1 MEKIGQI
8 HIDDLKLNDNSDF
21 DLDLKFGQAHERKIA
36 KLFGIKEE
44 QIEVKTER
52 DWWAK
57 TGNLCIEVERRGKP
71 TGISI
76 TKAKIWI
83 HVLSKGN
90 KQMLRLVFDVPVLKK
105 IVKKYKDNWKM
116 VGDRKET
123 KAVMIKFKDILNA
136 VAEIN

>member
-1 MEKIGQI
+1 LEKIGQT

-21 DLDLKFGQAHERKIA
+21 DLDLKFGKTHERKIA

-52 DWWAK
+52 DWWAR

-90 KQMLRLVFDVPVLKK
+90 KQMLRLVFDVGVLKK

>member
-1 MEKIGQI
+1 LEIIGQKL
-8 HIDDLKLNDNSDF
+8 IDDLKLNDNSDF

-105 IVKKYKDNWKM
+105 IVKKYKNNWKM

>member
-21 DLDLKFGQAHERKIA
+21 DLDLKFGKAHERKIA

-90 KQMLRLVFDVPVLKK
+90 KQMLRLVFDVGVLKK

>member
-1 MEKIGQI
+1 MEIIGQKL
-8 HIDDLKLNDNSDF
+8 IDDLKLNDNSDF

-136 VAEIN
+136 VAKIN

>member
-1 MEKIGQI
+1 M
-8 HIDDLKLNDNSDF
+8 KLNDNSDF
-21 DLDLKFGQAHERKIA
+21 DLDLKFGKAHERKIA

-57 TGNLCIEVERRGKP
+57 TGNLCIEVERKGKP

-90 KQMLRLVFDVPVLKK
+90 KQMLRLIFDVPVLKK
-105 IVKKYKDNWKM
+105 IVKKYKNNWKM

>member
-1 MEKIGQI
+1 MEKIGQT

>member
-1 MEKIGQI
+1 MEKIGQT

-21 DLDLKFGQAHERKIA
+21 DLDLKFGKAHERKIA

-90 KQMLRLVFDVPVLKK
+90 KQMLRLVFDVGVLKK

>member
-1 MEKIGQI
+1 MEIIGQKL
-8 HIDDLKLNDNSDF
+8 IDDLKLNDNSDF
-21 DLDLKFGQAHERKIA
+21 DLDLKFGKAHERKIA

-44 QIEVKTER
+44 QIEIKTER

-90 KQMLRLVFDVPVLKK
+90 KQMLRLVFDVGVLKK

>member
-1 MEKIGQI
+1 MEKIGQT

-21 DLDLKFGQAHERKIA
+21 DLDLKFGKTHERKIA

-90 KQMLRLVFDVPVLKK
+90 KQMLRLVFDVGILKK

>member
-1 MEKIGQI
+1 LETTGQKL
-8 HIDDLKLNDNSDF
+8 IDDLKLNDNSDF
-21 DLDLKFGQAHERKIA
+21 DLDLKFGKAHERKIA

>member
-1 MEKIGQI
+1 METTGQKL
-8 HIDDLKLNDNSDF
+8 IDDLKLNDNSDF
-21 DLDLKFGQAHERKIA
+21 DLDLKFGKAHERKIA

-57 TGNLCIEVERRGKP
+57 TGNLCIEVERKGKP

-90 KQMLRLVFDVPVLKK
+90 KQMLRLIFDVPVLKK
-105 IVKKYKDNWKM
+105 IVKKYKN
-116 VGDRKET
+116 
-123 KAVMIKFKDILNA
+123 N
-136 VAEIN
+136 

>member
-1 MEKIGQI
+1 LETTGQKL
-8 HIDDLKLNDNSDF
+8 IDDLKLNDNSDF
-21 DLDLKFGQAHERKIA
+21 DLDLKFGKAHERKIA

-57 TGNLCIEVERRGKP
+57 TGNLCIEVERKGKP

-90 KQMLRLVFDVPVLKK
+90 KQMLRLIFDVPVLKK
-105 IVKKYKDNWKM
+105 IVKKYKNNWKM

>member
-1 MEKIGQI
+1 MEIIGQKL
-8 HIDDLKLNDNSDF
+8 IDDLKLNDNSDF
-21 DLDLKFGQAHERKIA
+21 DLDLKFGKAHERKIA

-90 KQMLRLVFDVPVLKK
+90 KQMLRLVFDVGVLKK

>member
-1 MEKIGQI
+1 M
-8 HIDDLKLNDNSDF
+8 KLNDNSDF

-90 KQMLRLVFDVPVLKK
+90 KQMLRLVFDVGVLKK

>member
-1 MEKIGQI
+1 MEIIGQKL
-8 HIDDLKLNDNSDF
+8 IDDLKLNDNSDF

-57 TGNLCIEVERRGKP
+57 TGNLCIEVERRGKH

>member
-1 MEKIGQI
+1 LEKIGQT

-21 DLDLKFGQAHERKIA
+21 DLDLKFGKAHERKIA

-90 KQMLRLVFDVPVLKK
+90 KQMLRLVFDVGVLKK

>member
-21 DLDLKFGQAHERKIA
+21 DLDLKFGKAHERKIA

-52 DWWAK
+52 DWWAR

-90 KQMLRLVFDVPVLKK
+90 KQMLRLVFDVGILKK

>member
-21 DLDLKFGQAHERKIA
+21 DLDLKFGKAHERKIA

-52 DWWAK
+52 DWWAR

-90 KQMLRLVFDVPVLKK
+90 KQMLRLVFDVGVLKK

>member
-1 MEKIGQI
+1 M
-8 HIDDLKLNDNSDF
+8 KLNDNSDF
-21 DLDLKFGQAHERKIA
+21 DLDLKFGKTHERKIA

-105 IVKKYKDNWKM
+105 IVKKYKNNWKM

>member
-1 MEKIGQI
+1 MEIIGQKL
-8 HIDDLKLNDNSDF
+8 IDDLKLNDNSDF
-21 DLDLKFGQAHERKIA
+21 DLDLKFGKAHERKIA

-83 HVLSKGN
+83 HVLSKRN
-90 KQMLRLVFDVPVLKK
+90 KQMLRLVFDVGVLKK

>member
-1 MEKIGQI
+1 MEKIGQT

-21 DLDLKFGQAHERKIA
+21 DLDLKFGKAHERKIA

-52 DWWAK
+52 DWWAR

-90 KQMLRLVFDVPVLKK
+90 KQMLRLVFDVGVLKK

>member
-1 MEKIGQI
+1 MELIGQKL
-8 HIDDLKLNDNSDF
+8 IDDLKLNDNSDF

>member
-1 MEKIGQI
+1 LEIIGQKL
-8 HIDDLKLNDNSDF
+8 IDDLKLNDNSDF

-90 KQMLRLVFDVPVLKK
+90 KQMLRLVFDVGVLKK

>member
-1 MEKIGQI
+1 MEIIGQKL
-8 HIDDLKLNDNSDF
+8 IDDLKLNDNSDF

-105 IVKKYKDNWKM
+105 IVKKYKNNWKM

>member
-1 MEKIGQI
+1 LEIIGQKL
-8 HIDDLKLNDNSDF
+8 IDDLKLNDNSDF

>member
-90 KQMLRLVFDVPVLKK
+90 KQMLRLVFDVGVLKK

>member
-1 MEKIGQI
+1 MEKIGQT

-21 DLDLKFGQAHERKIA
+21 DLDLKFGKAHERKIA

-52 DWWAK
+52 DWWAR

-90 KQMLRLVFDVPVLKK
+90 KQMLRLVFDVGILKK

>member
-1 MEKIGQI
+1 MEKIGQTL
-8 HIDDLKLNDNSDF
+8 IDDLKLNDNSDF

>member
-1 MEKIGQI
+1 LETTGQKL
-8 HIDDLKLNDNSDF
+8 IDDLKLNDNSDF

>member
-1 MEKIGQI
+1 LEKIGQI

-21 DLDLKFGQAHERKIA
+21 DLDLKFGKAHERKIA

-52 DWWAK
+52 DWWAR

-90 KQMLRLVFDVPVLKK
+90 KQMLRLVFDVGILKK

>member
-21 DLDLKFGQAHERKIA
+21 DLDLKFGKTHERKIA

-90 KQMLRLVFDVPVLKK
+90 KQMLRLVFDVGVLKK

>member
-1 MEKIGQI
+1 MEIIGQKL
-8 HIDDLKLNDNSDF
+8 IDDLKLNDNSDF
-21 DLDLKFGQAHERKIA
+21 DLDLKFGKTHERKIA

-105 IVKKYKDNWKM
+105 IVKKYKNNWKM

>member
-21 DLDLKFGQAHERKIA
+21 DLDLKFGKAHERKIA
-36 KLFGIKEE
+36 KLFVNKEE

-90 KQMLRLVFDVPVLKK
+90 KQMLRLVFDVGVLKK

>member
-1 MEKIGQI
+1 M
-8 HIDDLKLNDNSDF
+8 KLNDNSDF

>member
-1 MEKIGQI
+1 
-8 HIDDLKLNDNSDF
+8 LKLNDNSDF

-90 KQMLRLVFDVPVLKK
+90 KQMLRLVFDVGVLKK

>member
-1 MEKIGQI
+1 MEIIGQT
-8 HIDDLKLNDNSDF
+8 HINDLKLNDNSDF
-21 DLDLKFGQAHERKIA
+21 DLDLKFGKAHERKIA

-71 TGISI
+71 TGINI

-90 KQMLRLVFDVPVLKK
+90 KQMLRLVFDVAILKK
-105 IVKKYKDNWKM
+105 LVKKYKDNWKM

>member
-21 DLDLKFGQAHERKIA
+21 DLDLKFGKAHERKIA

>member
-21 DLDLKFGQAHERKIA
+21 DLDLKFGKAHERKIA

-90 KQMLRLVFDVPVLKK
+90 KQMLRPVFDVGVLKK